1 MAKTK
6 TAELEQRRDELEQ
19 KTQQRHQD
27 VKKLEQ
33 KLDSELEQG
42 KDTTTT
48 EGKLSKARDGLADYL
63 RALRNMDKKLERQ
76 YNEEWREILD
86 LAQKHSDEKG
96 QAALDHATEAVKKLR
111 SVLQKDFD
119 DPDAVLNSMTDAL
132 AKAAETDKE
141 RLFAEYR
148 EKYSPAKPRLVEA
161 RAEDGS
167 PTTANYSV
175 GVSAMSSSNA
185 TLEQAQ
191 QSNQQELSSP
201 YDLRSQDFR

>member
-63 RALRNMDKKLERQ
+63 RALRNMDKKVERQ
-76 YNEEWREILD
+76 YNEEWREIID
-86 LAQKHSDEKG
+86 LAQKHADDKAQKAFDHGE
-96 QAALDHATEAVKKLR
+96 AAIDKLR
-111 SVLQKDFD
+111 PTLAKDFTDVDSVLR
-119 DPDAVLNSMTDAL
+119 SMKDAL
-132 AKAAETDKE
+132 AQAAESHRE
-141 RLFAEYR
+141 MLFVEYR
-148 EKYSPAKPRLVEA
+148 DTYSPTKPRLVEA

-175 GVSAMSSSNA
+175 GVSAMSSTNA
-185 TLEQAQ
+185 TLEAQ
-191 QSNQQELSSP
+191 QNQQQKYSSP
-201 YDLRSQDFR
+201 YDLSEADFK